1 MKVQFD
7 FKERI
12 KKYGLIL
19 MSIYIKDKQAVML
32 VDTGSIGNVIDIN
45 FVKDLDI
52 DLPTPIKSK
61 MSGFNS
67 CNEFEYSELI
77 INDVLIENVFKTN
90 IDFKVLNLE
99 HTIKTF
105 SDDYGI
111 KFTGILGSDFLN
123 KNKIIIDYKN
133 KKIIYESNN

>member
-45 FVKDLDI
+45 FIKDLNI

-61 MSGFNS
+61 MSGFP
-67 CNEFEYSELI
+67 
-77 INDVLIENVFKTN
+77 
-90 IDFKVLNLE
+90 
-99 HTIKTF
+99 
-105 SDDYGI
+105 
-111 KFTGILGSDFLN
+111 N
-123 KNKIIIDYKN
+123 KL
-133 KKIIYESNN
+133 

>member
-90 IDFKVLNLE
+90 IDFKVLDLE

-105 SDDYGI
+105 NDDYGI

-133 KKIIYESNN
+133 KN